1 MATKSLGTTFT
12 FNSIPV
18 GTLSS
23 ISEISCESELI
34 DVTTLDSP
42 DGCRQFMQGV
52 KSAGDIKLSGF
63 HVKNEEGQATLRAAF
78 DSGVAGVCRIAF
90 PDGVT
95 ATFTALVKAHALGA
109 AQVDSAIQFS
119 CTLRSVSKV
128 VIS

>member
-23 ISEISCESELI
+23 ISEIACESEMI

-63 HVKNEEGQATLRAAF
+63 HVKNEEGQTALRTAF
-78 DSGVAGVCRIAF
+78 DSGNAGVCCITF

-95 ATFTALVKAHALGA
+95 ATFSALVKAHALGA
-109 AQVDSAIQFS
+109 AQVDGAIQFT
-119 CTLRSVSKV
+119 CTLCSVSKV
-128 VIS
+128 VIA